1 MSLCGTQSP
10 QAGTLLHPLN
20 VCAWGALGKHRVTAG
35 PAHPALEG
43 ACSEAEAL
51 GPAHA
56 PLPTGRRDLHPH
68 GRGAAGPLLGYGPH
82 LPAGGRQP
90 RLGDTFQGK
99 RASCSVSPGKPPW
112 PRACARSSGLGRRG
126 LSRGCDEVWTQRA
139 SLWPAISQVRCGF
152 LPQTNKSL
160 PVCALLGGRS
170 EEDRPRRCP
179 RLSAGL

>member
-1 MSLCGTQSP
+1 MSLCGTQSS
-10 QAGTLLHPLN
+10 QAGTLLHALN

-43 ACSEAEAL
+43 ACSEAAAL

-68 GRGAAGPLLGYGPH
+68 SRGAAGPLLGYGPH
-82 LPAGGRQP
+82 LPAGRRQP

-112 PRACARSSGLGRRG
+112 PHSSGPGRRG
-126 LSRGCDEVWTQRA
+126 LSRGRDEVWTQRA
-139 SLWPAISQVRCGF
+139 SLWPAISQVRCSF
-152 LPQTNKSL
+152 LPNKQTNRFLS
-160 PVCALLGGRS
+160 VRFSA
-170 EEDRPRRCP
+170 DVQRRT
-179 RLSAGL
+179 GLAAVHG